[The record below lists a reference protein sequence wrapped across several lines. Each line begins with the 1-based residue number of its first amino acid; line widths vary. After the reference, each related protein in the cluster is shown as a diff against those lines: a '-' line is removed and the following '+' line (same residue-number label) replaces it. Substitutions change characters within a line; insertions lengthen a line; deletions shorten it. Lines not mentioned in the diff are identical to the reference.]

1 VNGDTPIVTV
11 VLTSHDRGAL
21 LRHAVASVLGQD
33 LNGIELVVVDDCSE
47 DSGTVEYLDMLERS
61 RIARV
66 VRLEPCSEEEREA
79 RERVGDA
86 VNAGLDVAR
95 GRYVSLLCDDDRFLP
110 GRCRTY
116 AAYLEEH
123 PGVDVVVGK
132 CWWLTKDGKRHPHS
146 FLQVYRYPPERE
158 PGHDA
163 LVEALGPPNYICH
176 DSVMFRAT
184 EYRWEPA
191 RRPTPV
197 DWRFWCKLHRSG
209 ARFERINLYGEE
221 AFVPGIWADSTLK
234 ELTEARAGRC
244 EMAKVTMYV
253 NGTRQIQ
260 VLQDP
265 DDYGRTVEVR
275 PGEAVESRLVV
286 TRKGVVPG
294 FKPMQSFQVPDVDDE
309 APADHGGL
317 EILDEEPE
325 IPDSLISRDEP
336 DEKAVADL
344 GSYHGPKAVDEMRDH
359 QTARPVKADADG
371 KLTYGYTE
379 QQLWAMSFPKVRSLA
394 KGLNASGRTKKALI
408 AAILESYKKN

>member
-1 VNGDTPIVTV
+1 MNGELPIVSV
-11 VLTSHDRGAL
+11 VLTSHDRGSL

-33 LNGIELVVVDDCSE
+33 LNGIELLVVDDCST
-47 DSGTVEYLDMLERS
+47 DSGTVEYLETLERS
-61 RIARV
+61 KIARV
-66 VRLEPCSEEEREA
+66 LRLDPCSDEERA
-79 RERVGDA
+79 GRERVGDA
-86 VNAGLDVAR
+86 VNAGLDAAR
-95 GRYVSLLCDDDRFLP
+95 SRYVSLLCDDDRFLP

-146 FLQVYRYPPERE
+146 FLQSYRYPPERE
-158 PGHDA
+158 PGHEA

-176 DSVMFRAT
+176 DSEMFRAT
-184 EYRWEPA
+184 KHRWEPE
-191 RRPTPV
+191 RRPAPV
-197 DWRFWCKLHRSG
+197 DWRFWCKLHRNG
-209 ARFERINLYGEE
+209 ARFERIDHYGEE
-221 AFVPGIWADSTLK
+221 AFVPGIWADSTLR

-286 TRKGVVPG
+286 SRKGVVPG
-294 FKPMQSFQVPDVDDE
+294 FKPMQTFQVPDLDEE
-309 APADHGGL
+309 APVDHSSL

-344 GSYHGPKAVDEMRDH
+344 KSYYGSKAVDELADH
-359 QTARPVKADADG
+359 QVSKPVKADADG
-371 KLTYGYTE
+371 KMTYGFTE
-379 QQLWAMSFPKVRSLA
+379 QQLWAMSFAKVRSLA
-394 KGLNASGRTKKALI
+394 KGLSAGGRTKKALI
-408 AAILESYKKN
+408 AAILESYEGD